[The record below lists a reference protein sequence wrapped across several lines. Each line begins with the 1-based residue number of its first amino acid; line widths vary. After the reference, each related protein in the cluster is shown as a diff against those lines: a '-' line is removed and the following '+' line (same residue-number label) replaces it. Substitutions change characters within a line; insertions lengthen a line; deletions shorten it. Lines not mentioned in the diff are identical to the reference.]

1 MTCISIFNTNKFP
14 HKPKVTDHPQYEVST
29 PKHSKKKQIIDN
41 KPNTRYV
48 ITALGKKVFGEH
60 ITALE
65 GLLRQLK

>member
-1 MTCISIFNTNKFP
+1 MLLQTGLNSATIIWPHTLTPFKSKNTF
-14 HKPKVTDHPQYEVST
+14 
-29 PKHSKKKQIIDN
+29 KKKQIIDN

>member
-1 MTCISIFNTNKFP
+1 MKSQLLNIQK
-14 HKPKVTDHPQYEVST
+14 
-29 PKHSKKKQIIDN
+29 KKKQIIDN